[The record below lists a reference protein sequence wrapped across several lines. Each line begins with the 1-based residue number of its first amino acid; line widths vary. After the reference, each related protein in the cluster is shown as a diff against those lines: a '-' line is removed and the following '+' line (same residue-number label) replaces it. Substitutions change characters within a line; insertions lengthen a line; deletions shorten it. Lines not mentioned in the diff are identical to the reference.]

1 MAIRPY
7 AELIAEFISE
17 NVNIDRARILAAAK
31 YGSEAQYAEQ
41 ALQGER
47 NYYLNGRQNSP
58 AWNGG
63 GAETVDPISDH

>member
-7 AELIAEFISE
+7 AELIAEFLSE
-17 NVNIDRARILAAAK
+17 HVDIDRARIFAAAK
-31 YGSEAQYAEQ
+31 YGSEAQYAER
-41 ALQGER
+41 AVQGER
-47 NYYLNGRQNSP
+47 NFHLNGMLNNP